1 MQTAPL
7 SYGSDQSGLVCGYVF
22 GREADGTGR
31 PLDTEEARVW
41 LKNRAHHPTEFIW
54 LHYNL
59 ANTASEKA
67 CMKARARP
75 ASSWPTTP

>member
-31 PLDTEEARVW
+31 PLDTEEARERHAQ
-41 LKNRAHHPTEFIW
+41 RA
-54 LHYNL
+54 
-59 ANTASEKA
+59 ASYGRCEIGIGGNQGVSG
-67 CMKARARP
+67 RHGLFFL
-75 ASSWPTTP
+75 